1 MKNIIN
7 KEPKALWRYFEEICQ
22 IPRPSGK
29 EQKIIEYLMEFG
41 RKHKL
46 ETKKDLAGNLLITK
60 PAHPDREKAKP
71 VCLQSHV
78 DMVCEKNSTTN
89 HDFNTDPIKVV
100 IDGEWIKAEGTT
112 LGADNGIG
120 IAAQLAILENKDI
133 RHGPLE
139 CLFTVDEE
147 VGLKGAFN
155 IQPRFFSSKTL
166 INLDSEDEGELFIGS
181 AGGIN
186 TVARLKIKTKKTPKD
201 YKFFKIMISGLT
213 GGHSGGDIH
222 KGRGNSIKILNRFL
236 WTAAQK
242 LKISIVRFEGGNL
255 PNAIPR
261 EAYVI
266 IAIPAKNEQALK
278 ENLNQFA
285 IAIKNELMITEP
297 GLKILLKSE
306 KSSPRVLKNKLQKKL
321 LNSLYAC
328 PNGVTAMSKTM
339 KELVE
344 TSTNLASVKF
354 GGKDEIIITTSQ
366 RSSLESSKSNI
377 ANAVRSVFDMV
388 DASVEHKN
396 GYPGWNPNLK
406 SEILQVTKKSYK
418 KLFGTNAKVKAIH
431 AGLEC
436 GLFLMKY
443 KDLDIISFGPTIKG
457 AHSPDERI
465 NIKSTVKF
473 WDLLIDVLDNIPTV
487 RVLQNHPS

>member
-1 MKNIIN
+1 MKSIKDLQPQVI
-7 KEPKALWRYFEEICQ
+7 WTYFDEICQ

-29 EQKIIEYLMEFG
+29 EEKIIDYLMKFAK
-41 RKHKL
+41 KHKL
-46 ETKKDLAGNLLITK
+46 EARKDNTGNVLIKKA
-60 PAHPDREKAKP
+60 AHHNFENRKP

-78 DMVCEKNSTTN
+78 DMVCEKNSSSS
-89 HDFNTDPIKVV
+89 HDFDSDPIQPV
-100 IDGEWIKAEGTT
+100 IEGNWVKASGTT

-120 IAAQLAILENKDI
+120 IASQLAILDNKEI
-133 RHGPLE
+133 SHGPIE

-147 VGLKGAFN
+147 MGLKGAFN
-155 IQPRFFSSKTL
+155 IQKQFFDSKIL

-186 TVARLKIKTKKTPKD
+186 TIARIKIKTKKIPKD
-201 YKFFKIMISGLT
+201 YVSFKIIVSGLA

-236 WTAAQK
+236 WTAPKK
-242 LKISIVRFEGGNL
+242 LKISVVKFEGGNL

-266 IAIPAKNEQALK
+266 ISIPNKNEQILK
-278 ENLNQFA
+278 DHLNQYV

-297 GLKILLKSE
+297 NLKIYLTSVKTPQQALNKKSQ
-306 KSSPRVLKNKLQKKL
+306 SRL

-328 PNGVTAMSKTM
+328 PDGVIAMSRTIKD
-339 KELVE
+339 LVE

-354 GGKDEIIITTSQ
+354 ESKNEIKITTSQ
-366 RSSLESSKSNI
+366 RSSLESSKNNI
-377 ANAVRSVFDMV
+377 ANAVRSVFNMV
-388 DASVEHKN
+388 NAKVEHVN
-396 GYPGWNPNLK
+396 GYPGWNPNMK
-406 SEILQVTKKSYK
+406 SEILQITKKAYK
-418 KLFGTNAKVKAIH
+418 KIFGTGAKVKAIH

-436 GLFLMKY
+436 GLFLDKY
-443 KDLDIISFGPTIKG
+443 EYLDIISFGPTIKG

-465 NIKSTVKF
+465 DILSTKKF
-473 WDLLIDVLDNIPTV
+473 WDLLIEVLKNIPDLKV
-487 RVLQNHPS
+487 P

>member
-1 MKNIIN
+1 MKSIIN
-7 KEPKALWRYFEEICQ
+7 AEPKALWRYFEEICQ

-29 EQKIIEYLMEFG
+29 EQKIMKYLMQFG
-41 RKHKL
+41 KEQGL
-46 ETKKDLAGNLLITK
+46 ETKKDLAGNLLIFK
-60 PAHPDREKAKP
+60 PAHPDHVKSKM

-89 HDFNTDPIKVV
+89 HDFNTDPIKIV
-100 IDGEWIKAEGTT
+100 IDGEWIKADGTT

-120 IAAQLAILENKDI
+120 IAAQLAVLENNDL

-155 IQPRFFSSKTL
+155 IQPRFFNSPIL

-186 TVARLKIKTKKTPKD
+186 TIARLKIKTKRAPKD
-201 YKFFKIMISGLT
+201 CKFFKIIINGLT

-222 KGRGNSIKILNRFL
+222 KERENSIKILNRFL

-255 PNAIPR
+255 HNAIPR
-261 EAYVI
+261 EAYVV
-266 IAIPAKNEQALK
+266 IAIPGKNEQVLK

-285 IAIKNELMITEP
+285 IAIKSELMITEP
-297 GLKILLKSE
+297 NLKISLKSE
-306 KSSPRVLKNKLQKKL
+306 KGAPRVLKNKLQKKL

-328 PNGVTAMSKTM
+328 PNGVIAMSKTI
-339 KELVE
+339 KGLVE

-354 GGKDEIIITTSQ
+354 DGQDNIIITTSQ
-366 RSSLESSKSNI
+366 RSSLESSKDNI
-377 ANAVRSVFDMV
+377 ANAVRSVFDMAN
-388 DASVEHKN
+388 ASVEHKD

-418 KLFGTNAKVKAIH
+418 KLFGINAKVKAIH

-436 GLFLMKY
+436 GLFLTKY

-457 AHSPDERI
+457 AHSPDERL
-465 NIKSTVKF
+465 NIKSTIKF
-473 WDLLIDVLDNIPTV
+473 WDLLVDVLENIPTEKT
-487 RVLQNHPS
+487 

>member
-1 MKNIIN
+1 MKSMKNM
-7 KEPKALWRYFEEICQ
+7 EPKAVWKYFDEICQ

-29 EQKIIEYLMEFG
+29 EEKIISYLIEFG
-41 RKHKL
+41 KKHL
-46 ETKKDLAGNLLITK
+46 LAAKKDLAGNVLISK
-60 PAHPDREKAKP
+60 PAHPALEKAKM

-78 DMVCEKNSTTN
+78 DMVCEKNSTKQ
-89 HDFNTDPIKVV
+89 HDFDADPIKTI
-100 IDGEWIKAEGTT
+100 IDGEWMKADGTT

-133 RHGPLE
+133 KHGPLE

-147 VGLKGAFN
+147 MGLKGAFN
-155 IQPRFFSSKTL
+155 VQPQFFNSKIL
-166 INLDSEDEGELFIGS
+166 VNLDSEDEGELFIGS

-186 TVARLKIKTKKTPKD
+186 TIARLRIKTKKIPAD
-201 YKFFKIMISGLT
+201 YVSYKIAINGLM
-213 GGHSGGDIH
+213 GGHSGGDID
-222 KGRGNSIKILNRFL
+222 KERGNSIKILNRFL
-236 WTAAQK
+236 WTAPKK
-242 LKISIVRFEGGNL
+242 LKINIVKFEGGNL

-266 IAIPAKNEQALK
+266 IAIPKKNELMLK
-278 ENLNQFA
+278 EHLNQFA

-297 GLKILLKSE
+297 NLKILLTSE
-306 KSSPRVLKNKLQKKL
+306 KITRCVLKKKVQKRL

-328 PNGVTAMSKTM
+328 PNGVIAMSKTM
-339 KELVE
+339 KGLVE

-354 GGKDEIIITTSQ
+354 DGKDDIIITTSQ
-366 RSSLESSKSNI
+366 RSSLESSKDNI

-388 DASVEHKN
+388 NAKVEQKN

-406 SEILQVTKKSYK
+406 SEILQITKKSYK

-436 GLFLMKY
+436 GLFLAKY

-457 AHSPDERI
+457 AHSPDERV
-465 NIKSTVKF
+465 NIKSTKKF
-473 WDLLIDVLDNIPTV
+473 WDLLVDMLENIPKEKP
-487 RVLQNHPS
+487 Q